1 MMGLTIDSLKKE
13 RTYIKMK
20 KFIDEFKSFIA
31 KGNVLDMAVAVV
43 MGAAFNNI
51 INSLVKDIIMPLI
64 TLLTGRVSVS
74 DWKWVISPATE
85 DAAENALLYGNFI
98 QMIINFFIIAFSI
111 FVTLKVVLAF
121 RNKFEKK
128 KEEEV
133 KKEAPQG
140 PTDNELLIEIRDL
153 LKEQNK

>member
-1 MMGLTIDSLKKE
+1 MMGLTLDSLKKE

-20 KFIDEFKSFIA
+20 KFINEFKAFIA

-64 TLLTGRVSVS
+64 TLLTGRVSVE
-74 DWKWVISPATE
+74 DWKWVITPATE
-85 DAAENALLYGNFI
+85 EVAENALLYGNFI

-111 FVTLKVVLAF
+111 FITLKVVLAF
-121 RNKFEKK
+121 QHKFERK

-133 KKEAPQG
+133 KEEAPAG
-140 PTDNELLIEIRDL
+140 PTDNELLVEIRDL
-153 LKEQNK
+153 LK

>member
-1 MMGLTIDSLKKE
+1 
-13 RTYIKMK
+13 MK

-31 KGNVLDMAVAVV
+31 KGNVIDMAVAVV

-121 RNKFEKK
+121 QKKFEKK

>member
-1 MMGLTIDSLKKE
+1 
-13 RTYIKMK
+13 MK
-20 KFIDEFKSFIA
+20 KFVDEFKSFIA
-31 KGNVLDMAVAVV
+31 KGNVIDMAVAVV
-43 MGAAFNNI
+43 MGAAFNSI

-121 RNKFEKK
+121 QKKFEKK

>member
-1 MMGLTIDSLKKE
+1 
-13 RTYIKMK
+13 MK

-31 KGNVLDMAVAVV
+31 KGNVIDMAVAVV

-121 RNKFEKK
+121 QKKFEKK

-140 PTDNELLIEIRDL
+140 PTDNELLIEIRNL

>member
-1 MMGLTIDSLKKE
+1 MMRLTIDSLKK

-31 KGNVLDMAVAVV
+31 KGNVIDMAVAVV
-43 MGAAFNNI
+43 MCAAFNNI

-121 RNKFEKK
+121 QKKFEKK

-140 PTDNELLIEIRDL
+140 PTDNELLIEIRNL